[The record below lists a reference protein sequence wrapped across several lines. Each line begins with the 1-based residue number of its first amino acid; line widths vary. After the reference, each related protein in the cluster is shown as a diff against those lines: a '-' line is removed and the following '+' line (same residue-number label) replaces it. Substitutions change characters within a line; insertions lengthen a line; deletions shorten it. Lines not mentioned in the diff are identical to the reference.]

1 MKKFKIKNF
10 INQNGE
16 KQEVEFEIQEMDLL
30 MYQDIENSYT
40 MGQIPLSKLAEAV
53 LRDTIV
59 QPIEA
64 RKVDYFSKHPKAL
77 DQVLG
82 IIRGF
87 LGAGLTQKIEI
98 EILE

>member
-30 MYQDIENSYT
+30 LYQDIETSYK
-40 MGQIPLSKLAEAV
+40 MGQIPLSKLAEAI
-53 LRDTIV
+53 LRDTVV
-59 QPIEA
+59 QPVEA
-64 RKVDYFSKHPKAL
+64 RKVEFFSRHPKAL
-77 DQVLG
+77 DQLLG
-82 IIRGF
+82 VIRGF
-87 LGAGLTQKIEI
+87 LGAGLTEKIEI

>member
-1 MKKFKIKNF
+1 MKKFKMKNF

-16 KQEVEFEIQEMDLL
+16 KQEIEFEIQEMDLL
-30 MYQDIENSYT
+30 VYQDIETSYK
-40 MGQIPLSKLAEAV
+40 MGQVPFTKLAEAV

-59 QPIEA
+59 QPVEA
-64 RKVDYFSKHPKAL
+64 RKIEFFSEHPKAL
-77 DQVLG
+77 DQLLG

-87 LGAGLTQKIEI
+87 LGKGLTEKIEI

>member
-16 KQEVEFEIQEMDLL
+16 KQEIEFEIQEMDLL
-30 MYQDIENSYT
+30 MYQDIENSYK

-53 LRDTIV
+53 LRDTV
-59 QPIEA
+59 VEPIEA
-64 RKVDYFSKHPKAL
+64 RKVEFFSRHPKAL
-77 DQVLG
+77 DQLLG
-82 IIRGF
+82 VIRGF
-87 LGAGLTQKIEI
+87 LGVGLTEKIEI

>member
-59 QPIEA
+59 QPVEA
-64 RKVDYFSKHPKAL
+64 RKVEFFSGHPKAL
-77 DQVLG
+77 DQLLG

-87 LGAGLTQKIEI
+87 LGKGLTEKIEI